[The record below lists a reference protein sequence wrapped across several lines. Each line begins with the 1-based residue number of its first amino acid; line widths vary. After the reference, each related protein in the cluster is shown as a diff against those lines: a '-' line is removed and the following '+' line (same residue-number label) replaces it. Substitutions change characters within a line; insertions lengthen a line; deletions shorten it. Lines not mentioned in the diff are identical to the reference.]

1 MDLVSLSEVDLG
13 DDRFTVCLDRLK
25 ASNSKGLGGQIQSLT
40 GEQAAAIMQQLQ
52 RALTELG
59 NDAANK
65 RYVTGYQA
73 ASRQGATPVSCPNA
87 AQGFCCA
94 ARNDESARG
103 QYLCFQNN
111 R

>member
-1 MDLVSLSEVDLG
+1 MDLVSLSEADLA
-13 DDRFTVCLDRLK
+13 DDRITVCLDRLK
-25 ASNSKGLGGQIQSLT
+25 ALKKKRLRGQIQSLT

-52 RALTELG
+52 RVITELG

-65 RYVTGYQA
+65 RYVTGHQA

-87 AQGFCCA
+87 AQGCCCA